1 MPGIHSGP
9 LTRLIYISRSTLAR
23 DDVMPGLRAIS
34 ATATAR
40 NADLRVT
47 GALLHTG
54 SHFAQV
60 IEGAAAAID
69 LLMAAIRADTRHEGL
84 QVIAHGP
91 VAARQFSAWMTVY
104 NGHAGYVQRFLDSCL
119 AHPGSPGEQ
128 AKLLRLF
135 REFSRDL
142 LEAG

>member
-1 MPGIHSGP
+1 MPGIHSGR

-40 NADLRVT
+40 NAHLGIT

-54 SHFAQV
+54 SHFA
-60 IEGAAAAID
+60 
-69 LLMAAIRADTRHEGL
+69 